1 MAVDSFTQNATAE
14 YKIKKYLFF
23 FWRGHNDMTR
33 FDARFQLFHPFGHSE
48 WSIIIFH
55 TAHAG
60 LYYMDWNW
68 MQEGKKMVFD
78 YPPKMMKYIGSSGDC
93 IEYVDRGPEDLSHM
107 LPRGSALKRCQR
119 ALEEWSAWALCCWT
133 IMCLTLP
140 WQKCHSTSP
149 PFSWLK
155 GPCPHSNKTF
165 CNHHPHLKTLVTRV
179 GE

>member
-1 MAVDSFTQNATAE
+1 
-14 YKIKKYLFF
+14 
-23 FWRGHNDMTR
+23 MTG
-33 FDARFQLFHPFGHSE
+33 FDARFQLFHPIGHSE
-48 WSIIIFH
+48 CTLLLFH
-55 TAHAG
+55 KAHAG
-60 LYYMDWNW
+60 LHCMDWNW
-68 MQEGKKMVFD
+68 AQEREKKVWTWTTPLRLWSIRACKD
-78 YPPKMMKYIGSSGDC
+78 Q
-93 IEYVDRGPEDLSHM
+93 GPADLSHM

>member
-1 MAVDSFTQNATAE
+1 
-14 YKIKKYLFF
+14 
-23 FWRGHNDMTR
+23 MTR
-33 FDARFQLFHPFGHSE
+33 LFRCSISIVPSYWPFWALSHYFIRHMLGFIAWAE
-48 WSIIIFH
+48 
-55 TAHAG
+55 T
-60 LYYMDWNW
+60 
-68 MQEGKKMVFD
+68 ERKRGKYVVLD
-78 YPPKMMKYIGSSGDC
+78 YPPKMMKYIDSSGDC
-93 IEYVDRGPEDLSHM
+93 IEYVDQGPADLSHM

-149 PFSWLK
+149 PFIGLK
-155 GPCPHSNKTF
+155 GPCPHTNKTF

>member
-1 MAVDSFTQNATAE
+1 MASLDS
-14 YKIKKYLFF
+14 
-23 FWRGHNDMTR
+23 
-33 FDARFQLFHPFGHSE
+33 RFQLFHPIGHSE
-48 WSIIIFH
+48 SSLIISYCTCWALLH
-55 TAHAG
+55 RLKLSAKGVVGTR
-60 LYYMDWNW
+60 
-68 MQEGKKMVFD
+68 
-78 YPPKMMKYIGSSGDC
+78 DC
-93 IEYVDRGPEDLSHM
+93 IEYVDQGPADLSHM

-149 PFSWLK
+149 PFSGLK
-155 GPCPHSNKTF
+155 GPCPHTNKTF

>member
-1 MAVDSFTQNATAE
+1 MDHT
-14 YKIKKYLFF
+14 
-23 FWRGHNDMTR
+23 DMTSL
-33 FDARFQLFHPFGHSE
+33 DARFQLFYPIAHSIC
-48 WSIIIFH
+48 SAIISYGTCWALLRGLKLSTGEFH
-55 TAHAG
+55 
-60 LYYMDWNW
+60 
-68 MQEGKKMVFD
+68 GKMGSSPTPQCLK
-78 YPPKMMKYIGSSGDC
+78 KYIGSNGDC
-93 IEYVDRGPEDLSHM
+93 TEYVDRGPADLSHM

-165 CNHHPHLKTLVTRV
+165 CNHHSHLKTPVTRV